1 MIFRTMKRLGKDSS
15 VVMFGGA
22 KLGQAT
28 QEEADQSIAYAIE
41 QGVNHFDTAASY
53 GDSEIRLGPWMGR
66 IRGQIFLASKTGERT
81 AIKAKEEIYRSLERL
96 QVD

>member
-28 QEEADQSIAYAIE
+28 QEEADQSIAYAI
-41 QGVNHFDTAASY
+41 
-53 GDSEIRLGPWMGR
+53 
-66 IRGQIFLASKTGERT
+66 
-81 AIKAKEEIYRSLERL
+81 
-96 QVD
+96 